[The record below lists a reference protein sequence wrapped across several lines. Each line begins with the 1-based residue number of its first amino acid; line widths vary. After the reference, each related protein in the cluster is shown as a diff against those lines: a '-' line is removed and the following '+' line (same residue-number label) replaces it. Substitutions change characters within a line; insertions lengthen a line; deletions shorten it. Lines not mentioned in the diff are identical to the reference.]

1 MTKVTRLTEYMEVI
15 CNRPYMQNEHHV
27 MNQNKSNAIRSE
39 FEDLLFE
46 AKDTKARLPQRKVKN
61 DKLSAFI
68 KQYAIP
74 LYAYAYRIKILKI
87 VKTRKQMKELSSIAA
102 LIIRH
107 I

>member
-74 LYAYAYRIKILKI
+74 L
-87 VKTRKQMKELSSIAA
+87 
-102 LIIRH
+102 
-107 I
+107 